1 MTELSCRQCR
11 EQAAELA
18 LGVLPSL
25 ERSRMLAHADQC
37 VRCAHLVAAL
47 ARISE
52 RLLELLPGAEP
63 PVGFEHRVISA
74 LAPPARAARWWRR
87 PAAAALAGA
96 LAGTLAGVLAGGGW
110 ALGRSTRAP
119 QPPAAASAAQT
130 FLAAPLTSD
139 GRQVGQA
146 YVFPGH
152 PSWIYLS
159 LDIDGTPARDATGI
173 VRCELVH
180 RNGATLPLGTFSL
193 AQGYGS
199 WGAPAAVERDSL
211 ALARVID
218 ERGAIVATARF
229 AG

>member
-1 MTELSCRQCR
+1 MSELSCRQCR
-11 EQAAELA
+11 DHAAELA

-37 VRCAHLVAAL
+37 LRCAHLVAAL
-47 ARISE
+47 ARTGE

-63 PVGFEHRVISA
+63 PVGFEHRVMRA
-74 LAPPARAARWWRR
+74 LARPARVSRGARWWRR
-87 PAAAALAGA
+87 PAAALLVTVLG
-96 LAGTLAGVLAGGGW
+96 GVLGGGGW

-119 QPPAAASAAQT
+119 QPPAAASTAQT
-130 FLAAPLTSD
+130 LLAAPLTSD

-146 YVFPGH
+146 YVFPGY
-152 PSWIYLS
+152 PSWIYVS
-159 LDIDGTPARDATGI
+159 LDLDGTAARGATGI

-180 RNGATLPLGTFSL
+180 RNGATVPIGTFAL
-193 AQGYGS
+193 AHGYGS
-199 WGAPAAVERDSL
+199 WGGPAAIERDSL

-218 ERGAIVATARF
+218 ERGAIVATAHF